1 MKSMTPIFALILLSL
16 GTPIHA
22 LSSARGSVRFVT
34 EDGLSKTVEF
44 SASKDEKG
52 TTTGSLTFSDEA
64 RIPDSDD
71 PEGRGDS
78 FTLSLKAQL
87 DDSTF
92 EKNRAILNGTVL
104 DSSHKTYIGKRVQFV
119 VEDNGI
125 DPRVPD
131 QIHWMFCG
139 WKAGGWIPSDAELN
153 YDDGAYLSWWAT
165 DAERKDDV
173 GIPSVNLLPK
183 EGAFCPVLPIWLYTF
198 ADLYKWEGDII
209 VEP

>member
-16 GTPIHA
+16 ATPIHA
-22 LSSARGSVRFVT
+22 LSSARGSIRFVM

-44 SASKDEKG
+44 EASKDEKG
-52 TTTGSLTFSDEA
+52 TTTGSLTFNDEA
-64 RIPDSDD
+64 RVPDSDD
-71 PEGRGDS
+71 PEGSGDS

-92 EKNRAILNGTVL
+92 EKNRAILSGAIL
-104 DSSHKTYIGKRVQFV
+104 DSNHKTYIGKRVQIV
-119 VEDNGI
+119 VEDNGL
-125 DPRVPD
+125 DPKVPD
-131 QIHWMFCG
+131 QFNWIFCG
-139 WKAGGWIPSDAELN
+139 WRAGGWIPSDAELA

-183 EGAFCPVLPIWLYTF
+183 EGAFCPVFPIWLYTF
-198 ADLYKWEGDII
+198 ADLQKWEGDII